1 MSEEILKALVQL
13 YAIITKQD
21 GGVTDKER
29 EFVIHSFKR
38 KLSHDL
44 VVKYSDL
51 YDELVGD
58 NRSTPDN
65 AERKASLTSVRDSVK
80 TLGICRK
87 INKTLSYKQKIVALI
102 ELLELIRSDGNFTPQ
117 RVQIIDTVASE
128 FNIPAVEYKQ
138 IERFILQFTMDD
150 LADDNLLIVDE
161 NEIVD
166 DAHGAQ
172 HIQATHLHG
181 SIQFLKVPSADMIF
195 AKYSGTD
202 TASLNGYVME
212 SGAVVLFSQGSIL
225 KLAKG
230 ECFYYSDIQSSFI
243 KDSNKVTLSFNV
255 SGLGFKFQ
263 NQKIGLRDINISEEA
278 GRLIGIMGASGAG
291 KTTLLNVLAGLEEPS
306 VGTVKINGVNVH
318 ENMNRVKGM
327 MGYIAQD
334 DLLIEEL
341 TVFENLYFNAQ
352 LCFKGRSKQEITAL
366 VEKLLSDLGLFHI
379 KDLPVGNPLNKKIS
393 GGQRK
398 RLNIALELI
407 REPAVLFVDEPT
419 SGLSSR
425 DSENVMDL
433 LKELS
438 KKGALI
444 FVVIHQPSSDIYKI
458 FDKMLILDTGGYL
471 IFNGNP
477 VEAVSYFKQLS
488 NQIDAANGQ
497 CPKCGNVNPE
507 QIFNIIEEKVVDELG
522 NYTPNRKVSPEEWY
536 NFSLVHQKAV
546 LKEDFTHVPIKQ
558 FSTPS
563 RIKQFLVYTFRDLKS
578 KFNNKQYLLVNLF
591 EAPLLAFI
599 LAIIV
604 RYNNTPDGKS
614 YVYRY
619 NDNIPAYLL
628 MCIVVSLFI
637 GLSLSAD
644 EIIKDRKIVRRESF
658 LNLSRFSYLCSKISI
673 LFFFSAIQMF
683 LFVWIG
689 NSILGI
695 QDMTLSYWL
704 VLFTCACMSNVLG
717 LLVSSGFESAVT
729 VYILIPLL
737 LIPQMILSGAMLSF
751 DKINDWFGNDEKVPI
766 VADLMASR
774 WAFEALAVKQFKDNQ
789 YQRLFYDYD
798 HVEAVANYNM
808 VYVIPVLRDKITRMR
823 ESSTGIQTFKADLL
837 LVKNELQLRKKLLG
851 MSTADSIERLCGAND
866 AYKNLPVMDRLVKQL
881 EDKYHEIYNNASEHK
896 EQLLFKLE
904 MDKPTLF
911 AAMRDK
917 YYNESLEDLLRNK
930 KAAKKYVM
938 TETSI
943 IPKTDPVYFNPDKLP
958 GDWSYRTHF
967 FSPTKQ
973 IAGKYFDTFFFN
985 ICFVWSLS
993 ILMFVVLYLDIFRKL
1008 MDFKFSSFVFK
1019 TKTA

>member
-29 EFVIHSFKR
+29 EFVINSFKR

-44 VVKYSDL
+44 VRKYSDL

-58 NRSTPDN
+58 NRSASDTT
-65 AERKASLTSVRDSVK
+65 ERKASLTSVKDSVK

-87 INKTLSYKQKIVALI
+87 INKTLSYKQKIVALL

-128 FNIPAVEYKQ
+128 FSIPAAEYKQ
-138 IERFILQFTMDD
+138 IEQFILKSSMEEW
-150 LADDNLLIVDE
+150 ADANLLIVDE

-166 DAHGAQ
+166 EGITFQ
-172 HIQATHLHG
+172 HQSSSHLHG
-181 SIQFLKVPSADMIF
+181 TLQFLKVPSADMIF
-195 AKYSGTD
+195 VKYIGAD

-225 KLAKG
+225 KMARG
-230 ECFYYSDIQSSFI
+230 ECFYYSDIHSSFI

-255 SGLGFKFQ
+255 SGLEFKFP

-291 KTTLLNVLAGLEEPS
+291 KTTLLNVMAGLEKPS
-306 VGTVKINGVNVH
+306 KGNIRINGVDVH
-318 ENMNRVKGM
+318 DNMGRVKGM

-352 LCFKGRSKQEITAL
+352 LCFKGRSKIEITTM
-366 VEKLLSDLGLFHI
+366 VEKLLSDLGLLHI
-379 KDLPVGNPLNKKIS
+379 KDLAVGNPLNKKIS

-477 VEAVSYFKQLS
+477 VEAVSYFKHLS

-522 NYTPNRKVSPEEWY
+522 NYTPLRKVSPEEWY
-536 NFSLVHQKAV
+536 NYSLTHQKTTN
-546 LKEDFTHVPIKQ
+546 KEDKTNVPIKQ
-558 FSTPS
+558 FITPS
-563 RIKQFLVYTFRDLKS
+563 RVKQFLVYTLRDIKS
-578 KFNNKQYLLVNLF
+578 KLNNKQYLLVNLF

-599 LAIIV
+599 LAIVV

-614 YVYRY
+614 YMYRY
-619 NDNIPAYLL
+619 NDNIPAYML

-658 LNLSRFSYLCSKISI
+658 LNLSRFSYLSSKISI
-673 LFFFSAIQMF
+673 LFFFSAIQML
-683 LFVWIG
+683 LFVVIG
-689 NSILGI
+689 NAILGI
-695 QDMTLSYWL
+695 KDMTLSYWL

-737 LIPQMILSGAMLSF
+737 LIPQMILSGALLSF
-751 DKINDWFGNDEKVPI
+751 DKINDWFGNDEKVPM
-766 VADLMASR
+766 VADVMASR
-774 WAFEALAVKQFKDNQ
+774 WAFEALAVKQFKDNP
-789 YQRLFYDYD
+789 YQTVFYDYD
-798 HVEAVANYNM
+798 HVEAIANYNM
-808 VYVIPVLRDKITRMR
+808 VYVVPVLRDKITRLK
-823 ESSTGIQTFKADLL
+823 ESSTPKNEIQSDLHL
-837 LVKNELQLRKKLLG
+837 IRNELQLRNKLLG
-851 MSTADSIERLCGAND
+851 IERTDSLQRLCSVD
-866 AYKNLPVMDRLVKQL
+866 HLSKNLIVLEAMVKKL

-896 EQLLFKLE
+896 EELLFKLE
-904 MDKPTLF
+904 MNKQAALF
-911 AAMRDK
+911 TSMRDH
-917 YYNESLEDLLRNK
+917 YYNESLEDLVRNK
-930 KAAKKYVM
+930 TATKKYVI
-938 TETSI
+938 TEARI
-943 IPKTDPVYFNPDKLP
+943 IPKTDPVYFNPDKLSN
-958 GDWSYRTHF
+958 DLSYRTHF

-973 IAGKYFDTFFFN
+973 IGGHYFDTFYFN
-985 ICFVWSLS
+985 ICFVWALT
-993 ILMFVVLYLDIFRKL
+993 ILMFIVLYLDIFKKIMDLKL
-1008 MDFKFSSFVFK
+1008 SSFVFK
-1019 TKTA
+1019 TK

>member
-29 EFVIHSFKR
+29 EFVINSFKR

-44 VVKYSDL
+44 VKKYAEL

-58 NRSTPDN
+58 NRSASDQ
-65 AERKASLTSVRDSVK
+65 AERKASLTSVKDSVK

-87 INKTLSYKQKIVALI
+87 INKTLSYKQKIIALI

-128 FNIPAVEYKQ
+128 FNIPSAEYKQ
-138 IERFILQFTMDD
+138 IERFILESTVGDW
-150 LADDNLLIVDE
+150 ADDNLLIVDE
-161 NEIVD
+161 NEIVGSD
-166 DAHGAQ
+166 HTVQ
-172 HIQATHLHG
+172 HIFSAHLHG
-181 SIQFLKVPSADMIF
+181 TILFLKVPSADMIF
-195 AKYSGTD
+195 VKYIGTD
-202 TASLNGYVME
+202 IASLNGYVME

-225 KLAKG
+225 KLSRG
-230 ECFYYSDIQSSFI
+230 DCFYFSDIHSSFI

-255 SGLGFKFQ
+255 SALEFKFP
-263 NQKIGLRDINISEEA
+263 NGKVGLRDINISEEA

-291 KTTLLNVLAGLEEPS
+291 KTTLLNVLAGLENPS
-306 VGTVKINGVNVH
+306 AGTVRLNGLNVH

-352 LCFKGRSKQEITAL
+352 LCFKGRSKEEITLL

-379 KDLPVGNPLNKKIS
+379 KDLAVGNPLNKKIS

-522 NYTPNRKVSPEEWY
+522 NYTPNRKVSPQEWY
-536 NFSLVHQKAV
+536 DYSLTSQKV
-546 LKEDFTHVPIKQ
+546 ITKEDMNVPIKQ
-558 FSTPS
+558 FNTPS
-563 RIKQFLVYTFRDLKS
+563 RVKQFLVYTIRDLKS
-578 KFNNKQYLLVNLF
+578 KLNNKQYLLVNLF

-658 LNLSRFSYLCSKISI
+658 LNLSRFSYLSSKIFI
-673 LFFFSAIQMF
+673 LFSFSAVQML
-683 LFVWIG
+683 LFVCIG

-695 QDMTLSYWL
+695 KDMTLSYWL

-751 DKINDWFGNDEKVPI
+751 DKINDWFGNDEKVPL

-789 YQRLFYDYD
+789 YQTLFYDYD
-798 HVEAVANYNM
+798 HLEAVANYNM
-808 VYVIPVLRDKITRMR
+808 VYVLPILDDKITRMQ
-823 ESSTGIQTFKADLL
+823 ESKSIIKEFSSDMD
-837 LVKNELQLRKKLLG
+837 LVKNELLSRRKLLG
-851 MSTADSIERLCGAND
+851 ITHADSLKHLCSGKD
-866 AYKNLPVMDRLVKQL
+866 AFKNLGILDDMVKKL
-881 EDKYHEIYNNASEHK
+881 EGKYHDIYNNASEHK
-896 EQLLFKLE
+896 EQFLFKME
-904 MDKPTLF
+904 MNNKATLL
-911 AAMRDK
+911 ASMRDD
-917 YYNESLEDLLRNK
+917 YYNESLEDLVRNK
-930 KAAKKYVM
+930 TAEKKYVI
-938 TETSI
+938 TTSGI
-943 IPKTDPVYFNPDKLP
+943 VPKTDPIYFNPDKVA
-958 GDWSYRTHF
+958 GDFSYRTPF
-967 FSPTKQ
+967 FSPSKQ
-973 IAGKYFDTFFFN
+973 IGGKYFDTFLFN
-985 ICFVWSLS
+985 LCFVWTLTV
-993 ILMFVVLYLDIFRKL
+993 LMFVVLYLDIFKKI
-1008 MDFKFSSFVFK
+1008 MDFKFSSLSFK
-1019 TKTA
+1019 TK